1 MESLGH
7 ALLFVVAAGL
17 AIGIGLD
24 VVNDVQNRTT
34 TATNIPFVIGT
45 TRRGRIIG
53 GVHRVWR
60 DHKPFDYWSLIGFKI
75 IALAGLTFFA
85 AIFGY
90 FLVFPN

>member
-7 ALLFVVAAGL
+7 VLLFVVAAGL

-34 TATNIPFVIGT
+34 TMTNIPFVIGT

-53 GVHRVWR
+53 GVHCVWR
-60 DHKPFDYWSLIGFKI
+60 DHKPFDNWSLIGFKI
-75 IALAGLTFFA
+75 IALAGVTFFA

-90 FLVFPN
+90 FPVFPN